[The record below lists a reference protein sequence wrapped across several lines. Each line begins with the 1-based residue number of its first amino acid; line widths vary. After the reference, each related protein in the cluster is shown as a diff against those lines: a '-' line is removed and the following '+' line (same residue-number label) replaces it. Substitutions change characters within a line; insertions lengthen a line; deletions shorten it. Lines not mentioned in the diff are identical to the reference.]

1 MILNLISAHK
11 IGGGEWWPTN
21 ICNGDNHCHVDCGF
35 TDSHDDSDDKD
46 GDDEHEECDGKK
58 TLYQLL
64 CEYRIYVA
72 FNTFMTI
79 SS

>member
-1 MILNLISAHK
+1 MILKLISAHK

-46 GDDEHEECDGKK
+46 DDDDEHEECDGEKHCIS
-58 TLYQLL
+58 YCENIIYMLL
-64 CEYRIYVA
+64 SILL
-72 FNTFMTI
+72 
-79 SS
+79 